1 MNAGEVASP
10 LGLDDG
16 LSGCATF
23 LNDMW
28 YGASRYNRPRWKN
41 AEYDKLIDQALTEP
55 DEAKR
60 FVLYHKAERILVE
73 DSAPRRCR

>member
-1 MNAGEVASP
+1 MPRGGVLP

-16 LSGCATF
+16 LSGCGD
-23 LNDMW
+23 LPERHVVRRE
-28 YGASRYNRPRWKN
+28 RYNRPRWKN

-73 DSAPRRCR
+73 DFAPRRCR